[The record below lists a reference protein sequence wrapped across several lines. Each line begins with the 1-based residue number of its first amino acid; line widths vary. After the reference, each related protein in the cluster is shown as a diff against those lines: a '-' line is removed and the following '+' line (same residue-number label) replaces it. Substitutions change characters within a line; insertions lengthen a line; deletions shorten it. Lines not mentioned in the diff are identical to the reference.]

1 MNFIKK
7 ILSFISVC
15 TVVITSF
22 ATVAASEEPIVIIN
36 DVDNPKTVE
45 DFKSEITAFDLEDG
59 DITKSITVVTDNYTG
74 NERVLGEF
82 IVVYGVSDSL
92 GLQSTLAVIIQNV
105 DVTAPE
111 IILQV
116 ESTLKVPQFS
126 YLGSNLPD
134 IVAIDSFEGDLT
146 SKMTIVGLS
155 NVNTD
160 VIGDYNVT
168 YIVEDSSG
176 NKATKQFTLRVIDST
191 DPELNG
197 PTRIIKRADVILDGE
212 FFIDYYTAVDDT
224 DGFITNRITTD
235 NNTYLGNANV
245 PGTYNVTIVVH
256 DQEGNET
263 RKTIIIEVVKD
274 MIPQL
279 IIDDYYWVVPDNHQL
294 SDKEFVEILQF
305 IGDLP
310 DYQFIFSTTYDNYT
324 SSYRTVDKYQKN
336 FSLLSESGEEFDRDI
351 TLEVI
356 KADKN
361 IVDAPPNFYEKNSGI
376 IWGVVGTLV
385 VIGFVIIG
393 ITQSKK

>member
-1 MNFIKK
+1 
-7 ILSFISVC
+7 
-15 TVVITSF
+15 
-22 ATVAASEEPIVIIN
+22 
-36 DVDNPKTVE
+36 
-45 DFKSEITAFDLEDG
+45 
-59 DITKSITVVTDNYTG
+59 
-74 NERVLGEF
+74 
-82 IVVYGVSDSL
+82 
-92 GLQSTLAVIIQNV
+92 
-105 DVTAPE
+105 
-111 IILQV
+111 
-116 ESTLKVPQFS
+116 
-126 YLGSNLPD
+126 LPD

-146 SKMTIVGLS
+146 SKMTIVGLT
-155 NVNTD
+155 NVDTD
-160 VIGDYNVT
+160 IIGDYNLT